1 MAPKVKEAMG
11 VMSDALETACGWAFV
26 AVALYA
32 LLFVNMTGNGTL
44 WESMRGVFLD
54 ASIAPPKDAAVQ
66 VRTVPVRPVDAM
78 ATAQNRMLMVPGEP
92 EKEFKVPVLAANQPT
107 RAAGQITDAPSDG
120 KTGTDWHKHL
130 DGSLR
135 KFTVYGAGE
144 QHSSASAS
152 AKSGSSASGSSG
164 ASTSRAV
171 AVQAATPSVAAS
183 AYHAGITA
191 EARPGVTDHVSQVG
205 ESTGDGVRNFR
216 R

>member
-26 AVALYA
+26 VVAIYA

-44 WESMRGVFLD
+44 WESMRGVLMD
-54 ASIAPPKDAAVQ
+54 ASVAPPKDAAVQ
-66 VRTVPVRPVDAM
+66 VRVVPVRPVDAM
-78 ATAQNRMLMVPGEP
+78 TVAQNRMLMVPGEP
-92 EKEFKVPVLAANQPT
+92 EKEFSVPVLAANQPG

-120 KTGTDWHKHL
+120 KTGKDWRKHL

-144 QHSSASAS
+144 QHSSASTSAGPA
-152 AKSGSSASGSSG
+152 AKSSSGSG
-164 ASTSRAV
+164 APAV
-171 AVQAATPSVAAS
+171 RVAAPVATPAVAAS

-205 ESTGDGVRNFR
+205 ESSGDGVRNFR

>member
-44 WESMRGVFLD
+44 WDSMRGVFMD

-66 VRTVPVRPVDAM
+66 VRTVPVRPVDSM
-78 ATAQNRMLMVPGEP
+78 TVAQNRMLMVPGEP
-92 EKEFKVPVLAANQPT
+92 EKEFTVPVLAADQP

-120 KTGTDWHKHL
+120 KTGKDWRKHL

-144 QHSSASAS
+144 QHSSASTS
-152 AKSGSSASGSSG
+152 AGAAQGSSG
-164 ASTSRAV
+164 ASSGHAV
-171 AVQAATPSVAAS
+171 AIQAATPAVAAS

-205 ESTGDGVRNFR
+205 EGTGDGVRNFR
-216 R
+216 